1 MAKGKLRIYL
11 GSAPGV
17 GKTYAMLGE
26 GGRSAERG
34 HDVAVAFVEFHGR
47 AHTEAQ
53 LGPLE
58 VVPRRSLTY
67 RGAELEEMD
76 LDAVLARHPETALVD
91 ELAHTN
97 VPGSRH
103 EKRWQD
109 VEELLDAGINV
120 ISTVNVQ
127 HLESL
132 NDVVQA
138 ITGTLQRETVP
149 DGVVRAADQI
159 ELVDMSPES
168 LRRRMAHGN
177 IYKPDR
183 VDAAMSS
190 YFRVGNLA
198 ALRELAL
205 LWVAD
210 RVDEGLQDYRE
221 RHGIAEAWETKERV
235 VVALTGSPDA
245 ERTIRRGARMA
256 ARGHAEL
263 VGVHVRPADGLT
275 GSRSSRL
282 AVHRELLGELSG
294 RYAEVT
300 GADVAAA
307 LVGFARAENAT
318 QLLLGS
324 THRSRWAE
332 FLRGSVVNDVIRRA
346 GTLDVHVISSA
357 VEHPE
362 EEVRRLPRL
371 PARHHL
377 AALSPRRVVLGW
389 VLALVAIPVLA
400 LALTPARHSLGP
412 TGALPELLLG
422 VVIVAAAG
430 GVLPGL
436 VGAVLAFGLAD
447 WLFIAPLHTLTI
459 QRTGDA
465 VALASFLVVAAIVSA
480 LIDRLARRG
489 IGEARAKAEAEA
501 LARLAGSALL
511 SGDTVFTDLVD
522 QLRAT
527 FDLDAVAV
535 LEPVGGVGLELGGDP
550 TGSWHVRVASGHPVP
565 TAPGDGRLSVPLGAG
580 SMLVL
585 AGGGLDTDD
594 RPVLGAFVAQLIQ
607 AQHQQQLAETAA
619 SAESLAEANELRA
632 ALLAAVSH
640 DLRTPLAS
648 IKASITSLLAD
659 DVAWEPGAT
668 RVFQRTIDAEADR
681 LTALVDNL
689 LDMSRLQAGALR
701 PATRAVAA
709 DEVIFVALASLSGD
723 TSMVRVNVPEHL
735 RRLTPVDATALWLLR
750 LQALER
756 DPGAFGSTAE
766 EHRRTT
772 PDPSDPRLLQ
782 HPGPDAAAHPE
793 TPAEANTFVL
803 GAFAP
808 GLSCEAED
816 LVAIAT
822 FYREPGIREHHK
834 AHLRGVYVTEA
845 HRRHG
850 LGRRLLTRIIETAF
864 PDPTL
869 EHLLLSVSTHR
880 EAALRLYRSLGFEIY
895 GTEPHA
901 LKVDGAYVDEHLM
914 ILRLPRPL
922 RPFPSRK
929 KTSPSVAQPPT
940 RVR

>member
-26 GGRSAERG
+26 GGRAAERG
-34 HDVAVAFVEFHGR
+34 HDVVIAFVENHGR
-47 AHTEAQ
+47 THTAAQ
-53 LGPLE
+53 QGALE
-58 VVPRRSLTY
+58 VIPRRAVTY
-67 RGAELEEMD
+67 RGAQFDEMD
-76 LDAVLARHPETALVD
+76 LDAVLARHPEIALVD

-109 VEELLDAGINV
+109 IDELLDAGINV

-149 DGVVRAADQI
+149 DGVVRNADQI

-221 RHGIAEAWETKERV
+221 RHGIADAWETKERV

-282 AVHRELLGELSG
+282 AAHRELLGELSG

-307 LVGFARAENAT
+307 LVAFAKTENAT

-332 FLRGSVVNDVIRRA
+332 FTRGSVVNDVIRRA
-346 GTLDVHVISSA
+346 GNLDVHVISSA
-357 VEHPE
+357 SDGADEDA
-362 EEVRRLPRL
+362 RRLPRL

-377 AALSPRRVVLGW
+377 ATLSPRRVVLGW
-389 VLALVAIPVLA
+389 ALAVFAIPA
-400 LALTPARHSLGP
+400 LAFALTLVRHGLGP
-412 TGALPELLLG
+412 SGALPELLLG

-436 VGAVLAFGLAD
+436 VGAVLAFGLDD
-447 WLFIAPLHTLTI
+447 WLFIPPLHAVTI
-459 QRTGDA
+459 KRLGDV
-465 VALASFLVVAAIVSA
+465 VALISFLIVAAIVSA

-501 LARLAGSALL
+501 LARLAGSAL
-511 SGDTVFTDLVD
+511 SGDKVFSNLVD

-527 FDLDAVAV
+527 FALDAVAV
-535 LEPVGGVGLELGGDP
+535 LEPAVEP
-550 TGSWHVRVASGHPVP
+550 EGSWHVRVASGRPVP
-565 TAPGDGRLSVPLGAG
+565 TSPEEGQLSVELGAG
-580 SMLVL
+580 SVLVL
-585 AGGGLDTDD
+585 AGSGLATDD

-607 AQHQQQLAETAA
+607 AQHQQQLAATAA
-619 SAESLAEANELRA
+619 SAEGLAEANELRS

-648 IKASITSLLAD
+648 IKASVTSLLAD
-659 DVAWEPGAT
+659 DVTWEPGTT
-668 RVFQRTIDAEADR
+668 RAFHRTIDAEADR
-681 LTALVDNL
+681 LTSLVDNL

-709 DEVIFVALASLSGD
+709 DEVIFAALASLSGD
-723 TSMVRVNVPEHL
+723 TSAITVNVPETL
-735 RRLTPVDATALWLLR
+735 PAVLADAPLLERALANIIANARAWSPDRELVRVDAVVQGARLELHVADRGPGIPPGQRDLVFQPFQRLGDTPNGPTDGVGLGLAVARGFIEAMDGQLTLDDTPAGGLTAVISLPL
-750 LQALER
+750 AEEPPGGPPGGPDDEGGLER
-756 DPGAFGSTAE
+756 
-766 EHRRTT
+766 
-772 PDPSDPRLLQ
+772 
-782 HPGPDAAAHPE
+782 
-793 TPAEANTFVL
+793 TPA
-803 GAFAP
+803 GA
-808 GLSCEAED
+808 E
-816 LVAIAT
+816 
-822 FYREPGIREHHK
+822 
-834 AHLRGVYVTEA
+834 
-845 HRRHG
+845 
-850 LGRRLLTRIIETAF
+850 
-864 PDPTL
+864 
-869 EHLLLSVSTHR
+869 
-880 EAALRLYRSLGFEIY
+880 
-895 GTEPHA
+895 
-901 LKVDGAYVDEHLM
+901 
-914 ILRLPRPL
+914 
-922 RPFPSRK
+922 
-929 KTSPSVAQPPT
+929 VAQES
-940 RVR
+940 